1 MHEAGI
7 EIILV
12 TTLVNN
18 LNNDQ
23 VGPIVNFARENPK
36 KIAFVAVLTH
46 ATDPRSPV
54 RTGLA
59 ETRD

>member
-7 EIILV
+7 EIVLV

-23 VGPIVNFARENPK
+23 VGPIIKFAIENPK
-36 KIAFVAVLTH
+36 KMHENF
-46 ATDPRSPV
+46 
-54 RTGLA
+54 
-59 ETRD
+59 